1 MDKRRQP
8 QRLRQTI
15 QAVKEL
21 VLNRGLRPGDPLP
34 TESELTELL
43 EVSRANLRE
52 AIRTLVTLD
61 ILEVRHGTGTFVG
74 QLSLRPLVEG
84 LTFKGILLP
93 GNDSETLREVVE
105 VRVALDLALAPAM
118 VARLTGEDV
127 PELRVH
133 CDEMDAALSD
143 SERFGA
149 ADRAFH
155 LELAERFG
163 NELYGQ
169 LVAAFW
175 DVHTIVAPK
184 LGVPTSRDISETA
197 RAHRA
202 LLDAAV
208 RGDLDGYLAAV
219 HDHYAPLLR
228 SLESSAAGAPQPVRS
243 VHISHEHAGA
253 LRRA

>member
-1 MDKRRQP
+1 MNKQREP
-8 QRLRQTI
+8 LRLRQTI
-15 QAVKEL
+15 QAIKEL
-21 VLNRGLRPGDPLP
+21 ILSRGLGPGDPLP
-34 TESELTELL
+34 TEAELVELL
-43 EVSRANLRE
+43 EVSRSSLRE
-52 AIRTLVTLD
+52 AVRTLVTLD

-84 LTFKGILLP
+84 LAFKGILLP
-93 GNDSETLREVVE
+93 GDGSESLREVVE
-105 VRVALDLALAPAM
+105 VRIALDLALAPAM

-133 CDEMDAALSD
+133 CDEMDDALMD

-163 NELYGQ
+163 NALYGQ

-184 LGVPTSRDISETA
+184 LGVPSTRDVADTA
-197 RAHRA
+197 KAHRA

-208 RGDLDGYLAAV
+208 RGDLDGYLEAV
-219 HDHYAPLLR
+219 HDHYRPLLR
-228 SLESSAAGAPQPVRS
+228 SLESVTAGTRTS
-243 VHISHEHAGA
+243 SDKAGDEVTA
-253 LRRA
+253 GSRA

>member
-1 MDKRRQP
+1 MNNKQREP
-8 QRLRQTI
+8 LRLRQTI

-21 VLNRGLRPGDPLP
+21 ILNRGLRPGDPLP
-34 TESELTELL
+34 TEADLAELL

-133 CDEMDAALSD
+133 CDEMDAALMD
-143 SERFGA
+143 SERFAA

-184 LGVPTSRDISETA
+184 LGVPTIRDVAETA
-197 RAHRA
+197 QAHRA

-208 RGDLDGYLAAV
+208 RGDLEGYLAAV
-219 HDHYAPLLR
+219 HDHYQPLLR
-228 SLESSAAGAPQPVRS
+228 SLESAKASRLPGPARNLTGQQVAAGRPA
-243 VHISHEHAGA
+243 
-253 LRRA
+253 